1 MKLETRYATH
11 PQDSMLY
18 TTEELRS
25 HYLIEEVFVKDEA
38 NFVYSHN
45 DRIIAGGILPVDSKV
60 ELGSTKELGTKFF
73 FERREAGV
81 INVGGPGKVLLD
93 GKVFTMENSDGLY
106 IGMGTEEVVFESV
119 DANNPAE
126 FYFNSAPAHHAYST
140 RLITLADAKK
150 VHLGS
155 DENLNKRTINQYVHP
170 DVCES
175 CQLVMGMTS
184 FEAGSVWNTM
194 PCHTHERRME
204 VYFYFNLK
212 EEDRVFHMMGEPQ
225 ETRHIIMKNEQAVI
239 SPSWSIHSGVA
250 TGKYTFI
257 WGMCGENIEFTD
269 MDHVAMADL
278 R

>member
-18 TTEELRS
+18 TTEEIRS

-119 DANNPAE
+119 DATYVPEQCNDE
-126 FYFNSAPAHHAYST
+126 K
-140 RLITLADAKK
+140 LKK
-150 VHLGS
+150 V
-155 DENLNKRTINQYVHP
+155 
-170 DVCES
+170 
-175 CQLVMGMTS
+175 
-184 FEAGSVWNTM
+184 
-194 PCHTHERRME
+194 
-204 VYFYFNLK
+204 LK
-212 EEDRVFHMMGEPQ
+212 VNDF
-225 ETRHIIMKNEQAVI
+225 RHFFLDFIIVTYYN
-239 SPSWSIHSGVA
+239 
-250 TGKYTFI
+250 
-257 WGMCGENIEFTD
+257 
-269 MDHVAMADL
+269 
-278 R
+278 